1 LYYLDQLRNNF
12 DSLATSIAI
21 QDEQNTLTYRELG
34 LLSSHINYLLDKNGT
49 KPGDFIGLYIESRP
63 LAIASIIAIL
73 QRGCGYIPLDAIYP
87 DDRLRYMLHNADAR
101 FLLTDTICPFSPE
114 STTTIDISTSLKSF
128 KKLSPRQVI
137 ATTVTA
143 ESPAYLIYTS
153 GSTGQP
159 KGVVMPQGV
168 LDELIKWQ
176 NKKRD
181 KHRCQRTLQFS
192 SLSFDVS
199 FQEIFSTLSQ
209 GGTLFTLNTQLKQ
222 DFKSLA
228 EYIDQHDIERMFM
241 PYVALQGLMQWFV
254 RLNLIPKKLK
264 EVITAG
270 EQLIIT
276 QDIRSIFKRL
286 PAATL
291 SNQYGPSESHVVSEF
306 ILMGPADDWPE
317 IPAIG
322 RAIDHAK
329 LFLLDEHQQ
338 QIVKIGEVGE
348 LYIGGPVLASGYI
361 NNKSETSKR
370 FLNIKINSTLARV
383 YRTGDLA
390 SKDSHGQLH
399 YSGRVDSQVK
409 ISGYRIELSEIEAA
423 ILKQPSVSDAAV
435 GVAENNGEKRLI
447 AFIVYSLH
455 DTSNI
460 REALEKILP
469 AYMLPTHY
477 EPLEKLLTTPSGKID
492 RKSMLSQL
500 LAKDRKPVQIFDDIV
515 AQQVQQPKV
524 IGKEQLL
531 NLIRNFLGLSTLS
544 LDISLIDAGMSSLQA
559 NQFSGMLYEQ
569 YALDIPA
576 YKLFQHATIKDFLV
590 DTLEKKST
598 IKNHNRQS
606 KDLSHSRD
614 IAIIGMSVNVPGAS
628 NLQQFWSNLHA
639 GIESLHTFS
648 ATTAAGEVNTRGI
661 ISEPLA
667 LDAPF
672 FNISPT
678 EAEFID
684 PQQRIMLELAWHA
697 LEDSGTR
704 PEKFPGRIGVFC
716 GTGNNSYY
724 LENVLK
730 NPEKLEDYGALQA
743 MVANEKDYTATR
755 IAHKLNL
762 NGPAVNIQTACSTSL
777 VAICQAVESLRSGE
791 CEIAI
796 AGGASL
802 TFPQQQPHMPEE
814 GSIKSH
820 DGHTRP
826 FDINANG
833 TVFSDG
839 GGAIVLKRFDY
850 ALEDNDRVSAI
861 IKGVAINNDGA
872 NKGSFSAPSEKGQ
885 KNVILAA
892 QQDAGITSDKIGY
905 IEAHGTATP
914 IGDPIEISA
923 LKQAFYANTNNNESC
938 CLLGSVKSN
947 LGHLTAAAG
956 VIGLIKSTLAVAK
969 GSIPASINFTQANPE
984 LRLEN
989 SPFTVNNITRPW
1001 PDEADDRYAG
1011 ISSFGIGGTNA
1022 HVIIKGL
1029 STQQDA
1035 SQAQSDLPLCL
1046 SAKTQTALTKQI
1058 SQLRDY
1064 LSSTEQVDIPRL
1076 KQSFCFHRQHFKFRA
1091 TFWGHNK
1098 QELVKALKK
1107 NASIDNTNFNASKT
1121 LFTFP
1126 GQGTQ
1131 VLCMGQK
1138 LYQQSAL
1145 FKKNLDE
1152 CIDICAT
1159 SFDVDL
1165 KNLLFTT
1172 DETLHLTQ
1180 NTQIALFS
1188 MGYAIARS
1196 LQDLGLKPE
1205 GLIGHSIG
1213 ELAAATIAGVFNLPT
1228 AIKVV
1233 MTRGRVMQ
1241 KQQAGSMLAVN
1252 CAFEEIANLIHH
1264 NVVLSAC
1271 NTPSSITLS
1280 GEDRYIEETKAKLEQ
1295 ANIHCTKLN
1304 TSHAFHSP
1312 MMIAAEQEFIEALSD
1327 IKCQA
1332 PNIPFISCVTGDW
1345 ITPEQACDIRYWA
1358 SQIVAP
1364 VQFYK
1369 GVEKVANWPKLL
1381 VIDCGPKQVVSHL
1394 LAQCLAEKEDVF
1406 ITTALPS
1413 PALENEAQQWF
1424 NCIGDIWQAGT
1435 ELDWKKISYLPLK
1448 ALPFLPLYPFDHKSY
1463 YIEPSVAIKNA
1474 SSTDFAIPDLATF
1487 NDTLDI
1493 HAISQ
1498 ELNRDFLAI
1507 CQQNSFK
1514 KQLISPNNSVTAEEL
1529 PNPKLNK
1536 PLKIDAS
1543 TMTNNA
1549 ITQLTQLFS
1558 DTSGIDLSD
1567 ANLDATFFELGLDS
1581 LFLTQLALKLKKT
1594 LKAKISFRQLM
1605 NDFNSFNKLA
1615 KKLESDGVF
1624 DVVSEMPVA
1633 TINPVIAA
1641 MPADTTNTS
1650 AQPAAAAAGSALNA
1664 LFSQQLQ
1671 LVNSQISL
1679 LNQLSQAAQ
1688 QPLANS
1694 AVNIEPTKVTPSVMD
1709 AQPKKTFGAGTR
1721 INVKRSN
1728 ELNTLQ
1734 QQNLDQLT
1742 SRYTHKFEKSK
1753 AFAQTN
1759 RKQLADPRV
1768 VSGFR
1773 DQLKELIFPIVVNRS
1788 SGAHLWD
1795 IDGNQLIDVTCGFG
1809 SNLFGNGANFIQ
1821 SAIAEQ
1827 LSIGYEIGPQTP
1839 LSEKVSKKFC
1849 QLTKLE
1855 RVAFCNTGSEAVLGA
1870 IRLARTVT
1878 GKEHLVM
1885 FENDYHGINDEVIVN
1900 RGVNGLSLP
1909 AAAGIPNEAIANTII
1924 LDYDAQA
1931 SLDYI
1936 KENSDDIAAV
1946 MIEPVQSRNPELQP
1960 KAFIQQLRRLC
1971 DQHDI
1976 ALIFDEVITGFRIHP
1991 RGAQGYFGVEAD
2003 IATYGKIIGGG
2014 MPIGVIGG
2022 KAKYM
2027 DALDGGHWQYGDD
2040 SAPEVGV
2047 TYFAGTFVR
2056 HPLTMAA
2063 ANAVLDKLIAE
2074 PMLQE
2079 ALGNKTT
2086 AMVEQ
2091 MNNYASQVGAPI
2103 KAVNCRSLFRFKIPQ
2118 NIPYEELIF
2127 TLLREKG
2134 IHIWDARPCFLTTA
2148 HGDEDISKIVSAFK
2162 SAVDD
2167 MLQFKFFPASEMPTH
2182 APATQ
2187 FNASKPPVSGARL
2200 GKDPTGKPAWFISDP
2215 EKPGKYRMIRE
2226 N

>member
-1 LYYLDQLRNNF
+1 MYYLEQLNKNF
-12 DSLATSIAI
+12 DNLATNVAI
-21 QDEQNTLTYRELG
+21 QDDQSPLTYQELG
-34 LLSSHINYLLDKNGT
+34 QLSFSIARLLNENGI
-49 KPGDFIGLYIESRP
+49 KPGDYIGLYIKSRP

-73 QRGCGYIPLDAIYP
+73 QRGCGYIPLDPIYP
-87 DDRLRYMLHNADAR
+87 DDRLTYMLHNADAQ
-101 FLLTDTICPFSPE
+101 FLLTDGPCPFAPKK
-114 STTTIDISTSLKSF
+114 TTIIDITASLESF
-128 KKLSPRQVI
+128 KNQNPWPP
-137 ATTVTA
+137 TTNTITA
-143 ESPAYLIYTS
+143 KSPAYLIYTS

-159 KGVVMPQGV
+159 KGVTMPQGV
-168 LDELIKWQ
+168 LDALIRWQ
-176 NKKRD
+176 TQDQTRD
-181 KHRCQRTLQFS
+181 SCPRTLQFS

-199 FQEIFSTLSQ
+199 FQEIFSTLVL
-209 GGTLFTLNTQLKQ
+209 GGTLFTLNSQVKQ

-228 EYIDQHDIERMFM
+228 EYIQQHAIERIFM
-241 PYVALQGLMQWFV
+241 PYVALQSLMQWFV
-254 RLNLIPKKLK
+254 RLNITPKNLK

-276 QDIRSIFKRL
+276 QDIRSVFKQL
-286 PAATL
+286 PATTL
-291 SNQYGPSESHVVSEF
+291 SNQYGPSESHVVSEY
-306 ILMGPADDWPE
+306 ILQGAAESWPE

-322 RAIDHAK
+322 RPIDHAK
-329 LFLLDEHQQ
+329 LFILDKQQ
-338 QIVKIGEVGE
+338 QTVKTGDTGE

-361 NNKSETSKR
+361 NNTDETSKR
-370 FLNIKINSTLARV
+370 FLNIDINGKAIRA
-383 YRTGDLA
+383 YRTGDLV
-390 SKDSHGQLH
+390 SEDSNGQLH

-409 ISGYRIELSEIEAA
+409 ISGYRIELTEIEAA
-423 ILKQPSVSDAAV
+423 ILKQESVTDAAV
-435 GVAENNGEKRLI
+435 GVAESNSQKRLV
-447 AFIVYSLH
+447 AFIVSSKH
-455 DTSNI
+455 DISNI
-460 REALEKILP
+460 KLALESTLP
-469 AYMLPTHY
+469 AYMLPTRY
-477 EPLEKLLTTPSGKID
+477 ELLEKLLTTPSGKID
-492 RKSMLSQL
+492 RKSMLSKL
-500 LAKDRKPVQIFDDIV
+500 LAQDEKKALPVDATAAKQEQQIKTIS
-515 AQQVQQPKV
+515 
-524 IGKEQLL
+524 KEQLL
-531 NLIRNFLGLSTLS
+531 NLIRNLLGLTTLN

-576 YKLFQHATIKDFLV
+576 YKLFQHASIQEFLV
-590 DTLEKKST
+590 DTLEKKSA
-598 IKNHNRQS
+598 IKIHGRQNKGS
-606 KDLSHSRD
+606 SQSRD
-614 IAIIGMSVNVPGAS
+614 IAIIGMAVNVPGAS
-628 NLQQFWSNLHA
+628 NLQQFWSNLQG

-648 ATTAAGEVNTRGI
+648 ATNAAGEVNTRGI

-667 LDAPF
+667 LDAAF
-672 FNISPT
+672 FGISPV

-684 PQQRIMLELAWHA
+684 PQQRIILELAWHA
-697 LEDSGTR
+697 LEDSGIL
-704 PEKFPGRIGVFC
+704 PEDFPGRIGVFC

-777 VAICQAVESLRSGE
+777 VAVCQAVESLRSGE

-802 TFPQQQPHMPEE
+802 TFPQQQPHFPEE

-826 FDINANG
+826 FDINASG

-839 GGAIVLKRFDY
+839 GGLIVLKRMDY
-850 ALEDNDRVSAI
+850 ALEDNDRISAV
-861 IKGVAINNDGA
+861 IKGIAINNDGA
-872 NKGSFSAPSEKGQ
+872 KKGSFSAPSEEGQ

-892 QQDAGITSDKIGY
+892 QQDAGITSDKLGY

-914 IGDPIEISA
+914 IGDPIEVSA
-923 LKQAFYANTNNNESC
+923 LKAAFQANTNNAESSC
-938 CLLGSVKSN
+938 FLGSVKSN
-947 LGHLTAAAG
+947 IGHLTAAAG
-956 VIGLIKSTLAVAK
+956 VIGLIKSTLSVAQ
-969 GSIPASINFTQANPE
+969 GSIPASVNFTEANPE

-989 SPFTVNNITRPW
+989 SPFTVSNVAQQW
-1001 PDEADDRYAG
+1001 PVEAEDRYAG

-1022 HVIIKGL
+1022 HVIIKGV
-1029 STQQDA
+1029 SSQQNA
-1035 SQAQSDLPLCL
+1035 SEAQSCLPLCL
-1046 SAKTQTALTKQI
+1046 SAKTQTALTQQI
-1058 SQLRDY
+1058 LQLRNY
-1064 LSSTEQVDIPRL
+1064 LSSTEQIDIPQL
-1076 KQSFCFHRQHFKFRA
+1076 KQSFCFHRQHFKYRA
-1091 TFWGHNK
+1091 TFWSHN
-1098 QELVKALKK
+1098 QHTLVNALEKK
-1107 NASIDNTNFNASKT
+1107 TAADNTYFKASKT
-1121 LFTFP
+1121 LFMFP

-1131 VLCMGQK
+1131 VLGMGQN
-1138 LYQQSAL
+1138 LYKQSAL
-1145 FKKNLDE
+1145 FKKHLDE
-1152 CIDICAT
+1152 CIDICT
-1159 SFDVDL
+1159 LSFNVDL
-1165 KNLLFTT
+1165 KKLLFTT
-1172 DETLHLTQ
+1172 DESLHLTQ

-1188 MGYAIARS
+1188 MGYSIARS
-1196 LQDLGLKPE
+1196 LQDLGLKPD

-1213 ELAAATIAGVFNLPT
+1213 ELAAATIAGVFDLPT

-1233 MTRGRVMQ
+1233 LTRGRVMQ
-1241 KQQAGSMLAVN
+1241 KQQAGSMLAVD
-1252 CAFEEIANLIHH
+1252 CPFEEIANLVHH

-1271 NTPSSITLS
+1271 NTPNSITLS
-1280 GEDRYIEETKAKLEQ
+1280 GEDEFIEETKAKLEQ

-1312 MMIAAEQEFIEALSD
+1312 MMVAAEQEFIEALSD

-1332 PNIPFISCVTGDW
+1332 ANIPFISCVTGDW
-1345 ITPEQACDIRYWA
+1345 ISPEQASDIKYWA

-1364 VQFYK
+1364 VQFCK
-1369 GVEKVANWPKLL
+1369 GLDKVEDWPQLL
-1381 VIDCGPKQVVSHL
+1381 VIDCGPKRVASHL
-1394 LAQCLAEKEDVF
+1394 LAQCLAEKEDLF
-1406 ITTALPS
+1406 ITAALPF
-1413 PALENEAQQWF
+1413 PALENEVQQWF
-1424 NCIGDIWQAGT
+1424 NCIGDIWKTGT
-1435 ELDWKKISYLPLK
+1435 ELNWKNLSFRPLQT
-1448 ALPFLPLYPFDHKSY
+1448 LGFLPLYPFDHRSY
-1463 YIEPSVAIKNA
+1463 YIEPSLTVQRT
-1474 SSTDFAIPDLATF
+1474 SSADLATANLASF
-1487 NDTLDI
+1487 NGTLDI
-1493 HAISQ
+1493 QAITQQLNREFLAISQ
-1498 ELNRDFLAI
+1498 E
-1507 CQQNSFK
+1507 NSFK
-1514 KQLISPNNSVTAEEL
+1514 IPELTSVTAEESL
-1529 PNPKLNK
+1529 NPRLNT
-1536 PLKIDAS
+1536 PSKIDVP

-1549 ITQLTQLFS
+1549 ITQLIQLFS

-1594 LKAKISFRQLM
+1594 LKAKVSFRQLM

-1615 KKLESDGVF
+1615 QQLETEGVF
-1624 DVVSEMPVA
+1624 QAVSATATATVTPDTITMPA
-1633 TINPVIAA
+1633 APTIN
-1641 MPADTTNTS
+1641 TNTE
-1650 AQPAAAAAGSALNA
+1650 PAAPGSALNA
-1664 LFSQQLQ
+1664 LLSQQLQ

-1688 QPLANS
+1688 HPAAS
-1694 AVNIEPTKVTPSVMD
+1694 TAVNEEPAKVTPPIID
-1709 AQPKKTFGAGTR
+1709 TQPRKPFGAGTR

-1728 ELNTLQ
+1728 ELDTIQ

-1742 SRYTHKFEKSK
+1742 KRYTHKFKESK
-1753 AFAQTN
+1753 AFAQAN

-1809 SNLFGNGANFIQ
+1809 SNLFGNGASFIQ

-1839 LSEKVSKKFC
+1839 LSEKVSSKFC
-1849 QLTKLE
+1849 QLTQLE
-1855 RVAFCNTGSEAVLGA
+1855 RAAFCNTGSEAVLGA

-1878 GKEHLVM
+1878 GKEHVVM
-1885 FENDYHGINDEVIVN
+1885 FENDYHGINDEVIVH
-1900 RGVNGLSLP
+1900 RGANGMPLP
-1909 AAAGIPNEAIANTII
+1909 AAAGIPNEAIANTMI

-1936 KENSDDIAAV
+1936 KENADEIAAV
-1946 MIEPVQSRNPELQP
+1946 LIEPVQSRNPELQP
-1960 KAFIQQLRRLC
+1960 KAFIQQLRSLC

-1976 ALIFDEVITGFRIHP
+1976 ALIFDEVITGFRLHP
-1991 RGAQGYFGVEAD
+1991 RGAQGYFDVKAD

-2027 DALDGGHWQYGDD
+2027 DALDGGQWQYGDN

-2079 ALGNKTT
+2079 VLGNKTT
-2086 AMVEQ
+2086 AMIEQ

-2103 KAVNCRSLFRFKIPQ
+2103 KAVNCRSLFRFKTPQ
-2118 NIPYEELIF
+2118 DIPYEELIF

-2148 HGDEDISKIVSAFK
+2148 HSDEDIAKIISAFK

-2167 MLQFKFFPASEMPTH
+2167 MLQFGFFPASEKPTQ
-2182 APATQ
+2182 APAKK
-2187 FNASKPPVSGARL
+2187 FDASAPPISGARL
-2200 GKDPTGKPAWFISDP
+2200 GKDPAGKPAWFISDP
-2215 EKPGKYRMIRE
+2215 KKPGKYRMIE
-2226 N
+2226 QD

>member
-1 LYYLDQLRNNF
+1 MYYIDQLSKNF
-12 DSLATSIAI
+12 DNLATSIAI

-34 LLSSHINYLLDKNGT
+34 LLSSHINCLLDNKGT
-49 KPGDFIGLYIESRP
+49 KPGDYIGLYVESRP
-63 LAIASIIAIL
+63 LAIACMVAIL
-73 QRGCGYIPLDAIYP
+73 QRGCGYIPLDPIYP
-87 DDRLRYMLHNADAR
+87 DDRLAYMLHNANAQ
-101 FLLTDTICPFSPE
+101 FLLTDTNCPFAPE
-114 STTTIDISTSLKSF
+114 CTKSIDISTSLKSF
-128 KKLSPRQVI
+128 KKQSSGFPT
-137 ATTVTA
+137 ATTITA

-159 KGVVMPQGV
+159 KGVAMPQGV
-168 LDELIKWQ
+168 LDALIQWQ
-176 NKKRD
+176 NKGHT

-199 FQEIFSTLSQ
+199 VQEIFSTLSQ
-209 GGTLFTLNTQLKQ
+209 GGTLFTLTPQIKQ

-228 EYIDQHDIERMFM
+228 EYIEQHDIERMFM

-254 RLNLIPKKLK
+254 RLNLTPKGLK

-291 SNQYGPSESHVVSEF
+291 SNQYGPSESHVVSEY
-306 ILMGPADDWPE
+306 ILQAPADEWPE

-322 RAIDHAK
+322 KAIENAK
-329 LFLLDEHQQ
+329 LFLLNEQQ
-338 QIVKIGEVGE
+338 QFVKNGEVGE

-361 NNKSETSKR
+361 NNESETSKR
-370 FLNIKINSTLARV
+370 FLTIEINGEKTRV
-383 YRTGDLA
+383 YRTGDLV
-390 SKDSHGQLH
+390 SEDNNGQLH

-423 ILKQPSVSDAAV
+423 ILKQKNVTDAAV
-435 GVAENNGEKRLI
+435 GVAESNGQKRLI
-447 AFIVYSLH
+447 AFIVSSLQ
-455 DTSNI
+455 DISNI
-460 REALEKILP
+460 KNALEKNLP
-469 AYMLPTHY
+469 AYMRPTQY
-477 EPLEKLLTTPSGKID
+477 EFLEKLLITPSGKID

-500 LAKDRKPVQIFDDIV
+500 SIQNEKSTQTAGSLTAHQEQR
-515 AQQVQQPKV
+515 PKA
-524 IGKEQLL
+524 ISKELL
-531 NLIRNFLGLSTLS
+531 QSLIRDLLDLKTLN
-544 LDISLIDAGMSSLQA
+544 LDISLINAGMSSLQA

-576 YKLFQHATIKDFLV
+576 YKLFQHATIQDFLL
-590 DTLEKKST
+590 DTLEKQST
-598 IKNHNRQS
+598 TKISGRQN
-606 KDLSHSRD
+606 KDNEQSRD
-614 IAIIGMSVNVPGAS
+614 IAIIGMAVNVPGAT
-628 NLQQFWSNLHA
+628 NLQQFWSNLQA
-639 GIESLHTFS
+639 GTESLHTFS
-648 ATTAAGEVNTRGI
+648 TTTAAGEVNTRGI

-667 LDAPF
+667 LDASF
-672 FNISPT
+672 FGISPV

-697 LEDSGTR
+697 LEDSGIR
-704 PEKFPGRIGVFC
+704 PEDFPGRIGVFC

-724 LENVLK
+724 LENVLN

-743 MVANEKDYTATR
+743 MIANEKDYTATR

-777 VAICQAVESLRSGE
+777 VAVCQAVESLRSGE

-802 TFPQQQPHMPEE
+802 TFPQQQPHIPED

-839 GGAIVLKRFDY
+839 GGVIVLKRFDY
-850 ALEDNDRVSAI
+850 ALEDNDRISAI

-872 NKGSFSAPSEKGQ
+872 KKGSFSAPSEEGQ

-892 QQDAGITSDKIGY
+892 QQDAGITSDKLGY

-914 IGDPIEISA
+914 IGDPIEVAA
-923 LKQAFYANTNNNESC
+923 LNEAFQANTSNIDSNC
-938 CLLGSVKSN
+938 FLGSVKSN

-956 VIGLIKSTLAVAK
+956 VVGLIKSTLAVAE
-969 GSIPASINFTQANPE
+969 GLIPASINFTEANPD

-989 SPFTVNNITRPW
+989 SPFTVSNVAHQW
-1001 PDEADDRYAG
+1001 PSEAEERYAG

-1029 STQQDA
+1029 SNQQVA
-1035 SQAQSDLPLCL
+1035 SEAQSDLPLCL
-1046 SAKTQTALTKQI
+1046 SAKTQTALTQQM

-1064 LSSTEQVDIPRL
+1064 LSSTVQVDIPRL
-1076 KQSFCFHRQHFKFRA
+1076 KQSFCFHRQHFKYRA
-1091 TFWGHNK
+1091 TFWGHSK
-1098 QELVKALKK
+1098 DELLKALDKETSADRTSFK
-1107 NASIDNTNFNASKT
+1107 ASKT
-1121 LFTFP
+1121 LFMFP

-1131 VLCMGQK
+1131 VLGMGQN
-1138 LYQQSAL
+1138 LYQQSVP
-1145 FKKNLDE
+1145 FKEHLDE

-1165 KNLLFTT
+1165 KKLLFTA
-1172 DETLHLTQ
+1172 DKTLHLTQ

-1188 MGYAIARS
+1188 MGYAVARS

-1213 ELAAATIAGVFNLPT
+1213 ELAAATISGVFDLPT

-1233 MTRGRVMQ
+1233 LTRGRVMQ

-1252 CAFEEIANLIHH
+1252 CPFEEVANLIHH

-1280 GEDRYIEETKAKLEQ
+1280 GEDKYIEETKTKLEQ

-1327 IKCQA
+1327 IECRA
-1332 PNIPFISCVTGDW
+1332 ANIPFISCVTGDW
-1345 ITPEQACDIRYWA
+1345 ITPEQASDIGYWA

-1364 VQFYK
+1364 VQFSK
-1369 GVEKVANWPKLL
+1369 GLEKVADWPQLL
-1381 VIDCGPKQVVSHL
+1381 VIDCGPKRVASHL
-1394 LAQCLAEKEDVF
+1394 LAQCLVEKEDVF

-1413 PALENEAQQWF
+1413 PAIESEAQQWF
-1424 NCIGDIWQAGT
+1424 NCIGNIWQAGT
-1435 ELDWKKISYLPLK
+1435 ELNWKKLSYQPLQV
-1448 ALPFLPLYPFDHKSY
+1448 LGFIPLYPFDHKPY
-1463 YIEPSVAIKNA
+1463 YIEPSLSAQRA
-1474 SSTDFAIPDLATF
+1474 SSIDFATPNLASF
-1487 NDTLDI
+1487 NETLDI
-1493 HAISQ
+1493 PTISQ
-1498 ELNRDFLAI
+1498 QLNQEFLAI
-1507 CQQNSFK
+1507 CQENSFK
-1514 KQLISPNNSVTAEEL
+1514 IPAITPNNSVTAEGL
-1529 PNPKLNK
+1529 PNPRLNT
-1536 PLKIDAS
+1536 PPKIDTA

-1549 ITQLTQLFS
+1549 ISQLTQLFS
-1558 DTSGIDLSD
+1558 DTSGIDLSN

-1615 KKLESDGVF
+1615 QKLESDGAFQVA
-1624 DVVSEMPVA
+1624 SEATVA
-1633 TINPVIAA
+1633 TINPVVAA
-1641 MPADTTNTS
+1641 IPATPTMNTS
-1650 AQPAAAAAGSALNA
+1650 AEPAAAGSALNA

-1688 QPLANS
+1688 QPVSIAT
-1694 AVNIEPTKVTPSVMD
+1694 ANIEPAKVTPPTID
-1709 AQPKKTFGAGTR
+1709 TPAKKPFGAGTR

-1728 ELNTLQ
+1728 ELDTAQ
-1734 QQNLDQLT
+1734 QQNLNKLT
-1742 SRYTHKFEKSK
+1742 NSYNHKFEKSK
-1753 AFAQTN
+1753 AFAQAN

-1809 SNLFGNGANFIQ
+1809 SNLFGNGASFIQ

-1839 LSEKVSKKFC
+1839 FSEKVSRKFC
-1849 QLTKLE
+1849 QLTQVE

-1878 GKEHLVM
+1878 GKEHVVM
-1885 FENDYHGINDEVIVN
+1885 FEHDYHGINDEVIVH
-1900 RGVNGLSLP
+1900 RGANGLSLP
-1909 AAAGIPNEAIANTII
+1909 AAAGIPNDAIANTMI
-1924 LDYDAQA
+1924 LNYDDLA

-1936 KENSDDIAAV
+1936 KENADNIAAV

-1960 KAFIQQLRRLC
+1960 KAFIQQLRSLC

-1991 RGAQGYFGVEAD
+1991 RGAQGYFDVEAD

-2079 ALGNKTT
+2079 ELGNKTT
-2086 AMVEQ
+2086 AMIEQ

-2103 KAVNCRSLFRFKIPQ
+2103 KAVNCSSLFRFKIPQ

-2148 HGDEDISKIVSAFK
+2148 HSDEDILKLISAFK
-2162 SAVDD
+2162 SSVDE
-2167 MLQFKFFPASEMPTH
+2167 MLQFGFFPASESPTQPS
-2182 APATQ
+2182 AKQ
-2187 FNASKPPVSGARL
+2187 FDASKPPVSGARL
-2200 GKDPTGKPAWFISDP
+2200 GKDPSGKPAWFISDP
-2215 EKPGKYRMIRE
+2215 EKPGKYRMIGQD
-2226 N
+2226 